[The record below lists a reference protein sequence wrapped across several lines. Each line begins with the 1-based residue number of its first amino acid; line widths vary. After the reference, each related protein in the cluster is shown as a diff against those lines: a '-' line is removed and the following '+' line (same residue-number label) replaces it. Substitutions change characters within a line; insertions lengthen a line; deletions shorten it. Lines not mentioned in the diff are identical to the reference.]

1 MTTTPPVCPA
11 CGAPATGNFCSRC
24 GAGLASPDCARCQA
38 HLSPGARFCH
48 RCGQAVPGA
57 GPTALAADR
66 ERVAWRVAGA
76 IAVVLVGAILLK
88 VVHGAPAPVAPDM
101 ANSGAA
107 SSQTSGPA
115 SAGGGAGAA
124 PDISQMSPRER
135 FDRLFNRV
143 MSAAEQGDSLQVERF
158 TPMALGAYAQLDS
171 VDIDARYHAAVLRI
185 QTGDVAGALALA
197 DTIEIEQ
204 PRHLFADLI
213 RGSAAETRGDV
224 AARARAERD
233 FLAHYDAEMKANR
246 VEYLEHGPALDEF
259 KRQAES
265 R

>member
-1 MTTTPPVCPA
+1 MTTMPPACPA
-11 CGAPATGNFCSRC
+11 CGAPATGNFCSSC
-24 GAGLASPDCARCQA
+24 GAGLAPRDCARCQA

-48 RCGQAVPGA
+48 RCGQAAPGA
-57 GPTALAADR
+57 APADLTPNR
-66 ERVAWRVAGA
+66 ERVAWRVAGVLC
-76 IAVVLVGAILLK
+76 VVLVGTIVFK
-88 VVHGAPAPVAPDM
+88 VARGAPAPVAPDM
-101 ANSGAA
+101 ANPGAA
-107 SSQTSGPA
+107 SSQTMS
-115 SAGGGAGAA
+115 SAGAAGAPGAA

-143 MSAAEQGDSLQVERF
+143 MAAAEQGDSAQVGRF

-185 QTGDVAGALALA
+185 QSGDPVGALALA
-197 DTIEIEQ
+197 DTIQTES
-204 PRHLFADLI
+204 PGHLFGDLI
-213 RGSAAETRGDV
+213 RGGVAEARGDT
-224 AARARAERD
+224 AARARAQRD
-233 FLAHYDAEMKANR
+233 FLAHYDAEMKAKR